1 MAPAYNVEQNK
12 LSILDALLLRLFNEQ
27 KIKLKV
33 DSKDRLEIPSNLK
46 SKIEGTLNV
55 RANLLSKTLEQKNDI
70 STDKQIET
78 LIGNFYYYTNQ
89 FDKATIFYDKASKM
103 DPKFIE
109 PIFNK
114 GDLLA
119 KIGKHEEAILCYDIA
134 LSIDPNYF
142 DALCSK
148 GDSLVTIS
156 KHNEAI
162 ATRESPLEHNASK

>member
-27 KIKLKV
+27 K
-33 DSKDRLEIPSNLK
+33 
-46 SKIEGTLNV
+46 
-55 RANLLSKTLEQKNDI
+55 NDI

-78 LIGNFYYYTNQ
+78 LIGNFHYYTNQ
-89 FDKATIFYDKASKM
+89 FDKAAIFYDKASKM

-119 KIGKHEEAILCYDIA
+119 KIGKYEEAILCYDIA

-162 ATRESPLEHNASK
+162 ACYDKILEIDPN